1 VKVVLLLSE
10 FETQPMAALE
20 ALALGCRLILAEA
33 PGLTELVEDGY
44 ARGVPL
50 TTSPEEVAA
59 AVLEELDERTVRNPP
74 ALPTWDECADKLA
87 NLYET
92 VVAAKRAS

>member
-1 VKVVLLLSE
+1 
-10 FETQPMAALE
+10 
-20 ALALGCRLILAEA
+20 LI
-33 PGLTELVEDGY
+33 ELVEDGH

-59 AVLEELDERTVRNPP
+59 AVLEELDKRPVRGPP
-74 ALPTWDECADKLA
+74 PLPTWDECADKLA

-92 VVAAKRAS
+92 VAAAKGTS